1 MAALVPRRAG
11 KAGGDEQ
18 PVGAKPLAQAY
29 QRGLQPTPS
38 PLRRMEDPCA
48 DHIMPSRNNNK
59 SKKEKHAL
67 MLPPAFPLSR
77 TRRMTQPQVLD
88 EDTFVDAMGEI
99 IERDFFPEL
108 PRLHRQMKWLEAL
121 EARRLRSL
129 TGVRRVVQSEMR
141 RDSFGAG
148 ASEGGASSSLSSL
161 AFTPVGGGGGGQRQ
175 HMAGSDTPLSISN
188 SSDSPSLPLL
198 PLSLDQFLAR
208 FQSED
213 DAAFDV
219 LAERMRDAHRRKYW
233 WIYQHPHLEAGKEK
247 LYLLP
252 NGEMMMEEQHKK
264 HVAAANAKPRL
275 GDDRPNGPET
285 WPSRPQNNLMFLPGS
300 LEENAKVHQKG
311 VNGATQLL
319 LEGGGGGREGTMML
333 TAGARNTRVGQ
344 TAKAPKSLVH
354 SNTRFSPTNIL
365 EWKAGGGG
373 GRASPLERLSSGMST
388 LSSDSSCSTDTQEA
402 RARAA
407 AATQG
412 FVPMTPL
419 LIPGMGGDVP
429 IVTWGEIG
437 STPLRVSEPFDYLG
451 GGGGG
456 EGGRG
461 GVGVS
466 SPYGGGGGG
475 REGGRKSFEIKSPT
489 FREKVAEE
497 LEAKAKTRKGGREGG
512 GGGGGKS
519 SSSSSSSVYASS
531 SGGGAGGGGRKSSY
545 LSSSSSSSSSSSKKR
560 GLGSLTP
567 AAQSLAAKLAAGAAA
582 GGGRGG
588 GDAFGGGASSQ
599 LRATYSGGQGVMQ
612 GRGSSRRVAVS
623 SMLTPTPSPL
633 RALPKRTKK
642 NGGKDD
648 GEHHGGKGGEGGGG
662 RGGGGGGGEGGG
674 GGSKGTAPPT
684 AAAGGKSNGG
694 SKVTENLLNF

>member
-1 MAALVPRRAG
+1 MAALVPRGAR
-11 KAGGDEQ
+11 KAGEDDL
-18 PVGAKPLAQAY
+18 PPAPSPIGAQALAQAY
-29 QRGLQPTPS
+29 KRGLPTPS

-48 DHIMPSRNNNK
+48 DHIMPSRSNK
-59 SKKEKHAL
+59 KKERNAL
-67 MLPPAFPLSR
+67 MLPPAVPASR
-77 TRRMTQPQVLD
+77 RKTQQPQVLD

-129 TGVRRVVQSEMR
+129 TEVRRVVQSEMR
-141 RDSFGAG
+141 RDSFAG
-148 ASEGGASSSLSSL
+148 GGGGGFDGGGSSSSFSSASS
-161 AFTPVGGGGGGQRQ
+161 TPLHGGGGQRQ
-175 HMAGSDTPLSISN
+175 QHMAGSETPLSTSN
-188 SSDSPSLPLL
+188 SSDSPSLPPL

-233 WIYQHPHLEAGKEK
+233 WVYQHPQLEAGKEK

-252 NGEMMMEEQHKK
+252 NGEMMTEEQHQK

-275 GDDRPNGPET
+275 GDDRPNAPET
-285 WPSRPQNNLMFLPGS
+285 WPSRPQNNFMFLPGS
-300 LEENAKVHQKG
+300 LEENAKVHERG
-311 VNGATQLL
+311 VNGAAQLL
-319 LEGGGGGREGTMML
+319 LGGGGGKEGTMML
-333 TAGARNTRVGQ
+333 TAGGNNTRVGQ
-344 TAKAPKSLVH
+344 AAKAPKSLVH
-354 SNTRFSPTNIL
+354 SNTRFSPTNAL
-365 EWKAGGGG
+365 QWKGGRGG
-373 GRASPLERLSSGMST
+373 GRASPLERLTSEMST
-388 LSSDSSCSTDTQEA
+388 LSSDSSFSTDTQEA
-402 RARAA
+402 QARAA

-456 EGGRG
+456 
-461 GVGVS
+461 
-466 SPYGGGGGG
+466 GGGWGG
-475 REGGRKSFEIKSPT
+475 REGGRKGFEIQNPT

-497 LEAKAKTRKGGREGG
+497 LEAKVKARGGKTREGGREGG
-512 GGGGGKS
+512 GGGGR
-519 SSSSSSSVYASS
+519 SSSVYASS
-531 SGGGAGGGGRKSSY
+531 SSGGGGRGEKRSSY
-545 LSSSSSSSSSSSKKR
+545 FTSSSSSSSKKR

-567 AAQSLAAKLAAGAAA
+567 AAQSLAAKLAG

-588 GDAFGGGASSQ
+588 GGGGGDVFGGGASQ
-599 LRATYSGGQGVMQ
+599 LRATYSGVAGGGGGGEGQGVMMQ

-623 SMLTPTPSPL
+623 SILTPTPSPL
-633 RALPKRTKK
+633 RVLPKRSKK
-642 NGGKDD
+642 NGDGKDD
-648 GEHHGGKGGEGGGG
+648 GEQQGGG
-662 RGGGGGGGEGGG
+662 RGGRGGGEGGG
-674 GGSKGTAPPT
+674 GGASASASSL
-684 AAAGGKSNGG
+684 AAAGAKRNGG
-694 SKVTENLLNF
+694 SKVTEHLLNF